1 MKLARRLVC
10 AAKQQ
15 FLPLPDSLSGIREL
29 RQSCLQ
35 LSVPLEASSQ
45 LKLSRPGDRTFAV
58 EACMLRLGRRTG
70 LDSRPGK
77 AKDAQ
82 TKSPRSYQLYLAM

>member
-29 RQSCLQ
+29 GKAVCSFLCL
-35 LSVPLEASSQ
+35 
-45 LKLSRPGDRTFAV
+45 LKL
-58 EACMLRLGRRTG
+58 RL
-70 LDSRPGK
+70 S
-77 AKDAQ
+77 
-82 TKSPRSYQLYLAM
+82 